1 MWGHTPTYP
10 QFVASRKRMPPILKD
25 CAKHLL
31 VTNANIRYMP
41 VIRVSQEV
49 YDALDE
55 LRWSTRR
62 ISKSGVI
69 DALIEA
75 YGYEL
80 PEIEE
85 DE

>member
-1 MWGHTPTYP
+1 
-10 QFVASRKRMPPILKD
+10 
-25 CAKHLL
+25 
-31 VTNANIRYMP
+31 MP